1 MKQISIILLRIQ
13 KTGIIAPFCWVLTQ
27 VGLEGNEKVDM
38 IAKSALKLKVE

>member
-1 MKQISIILLRIQ
+1 MILLRIQ
-13 KTGIIAPFCWVLTQ
+13 RTGIIVPFCWVPAQ